1 MIGIGNRYRTDDGA
15 GLAVAERLRETPGL
29 DVRSCER
36 EPVALLDDWDGAGT
50 VLVIDAVSSGA
61 EPGTIHR
68 LDASSTPLPASF
80 RGSTSTHAFGLADAI
95 ELARTLGRLPSQ
107 LTVYGI
113 EGQTFTSG
121 TTLTDPVAAAV
132 GVVAAEVRQAA
143 LVRAQRRP
151 EA

>member
-1 MIGIGNRYRTDDGA
+1 MIGIGNRYRSDDGA
-15 GLAVAERLRETPGL
+15 GLAVAERLHRAPGL
-29 DVRSCER
+29 DVRSCEG

-68 LDASSTPLPASF
+68 LDASASPLPASL

-95 ELARTLGRLPSQ
+95 ELARVLDRLPSQ

-121 TTLTDPVAAAV
+121 TALSDP
-132 GVVAAEVRQAA
+132 VVAAVEAVAAELRQAA
-143 LVRAQRRP
+143 PARAHRGP